1 MMTLRSH
8 GEEREVGG
16 SLSGKRLG
24 QRRREERGSVGP
36 KRQHGMWRKKRAKG
50 K

>member
-1 MMTLRSH
+1 MMSFRSN

-24 QRRREERGSVGP
+24 QRRREERGWRGQ
-36 KRQHGMWRKKRAKG
+36 KRQHGMWRKKREAG